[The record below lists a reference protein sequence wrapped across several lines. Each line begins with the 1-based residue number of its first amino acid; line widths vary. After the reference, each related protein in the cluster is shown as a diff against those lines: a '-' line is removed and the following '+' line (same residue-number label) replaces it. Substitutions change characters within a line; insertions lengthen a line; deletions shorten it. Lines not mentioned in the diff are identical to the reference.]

1 MIRYNVTVA
10 IQKTDFDEWI
20 SWMKSEHIP
29 DVLETG
35 LFESCEV
42 QRHLDDE
49 NDSVVTV
56 TFSYQCQSLE
66 SLEMYQSKHAV
77 SLQKEHTERYAGKFK
92 ASRVVAAIEG
102 RLVK

>member
-1 MIRYNVTVA
+1 MIRYNVTVTV
-10 IQKTDFDEWI
+10 QKTDFNEWI
-20 SWMKSEHIP
+20 GWMKSKHIP

-35 LFESCEV
+35 LFESCEI
-42 QRHLDDE
+42 QRHLNDE

-66 SLEMYQSKHAV
+66 SLEMYQSEYARA
-77 SLQKEHTERYAGKFK
+77 LQKEHTERYAGKFK
-92 ASRVVAAIEG
+92 ANRVVAAIEG